1 MSILV
6 KDNFI
11 DSIDILRAIS
21 TTTEYM
27 SHKNT
32 PVLVSWRGY
41 RTWEL
46 SDLDNSTINECR
58 RKILETASEFFGL
71 TDYDLEIY
79 FHMTLLEDQKT
90 QVKKWH
96 RDKQPY
102 AGIIYLSPNAPPES
116 GTTIFV
122 DDKEN
127 AIENKY
133 NRLVVYP
140 GNYKHGIT
148 SYYGDSIDDCR
159 RTITFFLNT
168 KERVED
174 QIDLLRTVKSMH
186 QRMSNS

>member
-46 SDLDNSTINECR
+46 SDLDNSVINECR
-58 RKILETASEFFGL
+58 RKILGTASEFFGL

-116 GTTIFV
+116 GTTIIV

-133 NRLVVYP
+133 KRIEEYP

-148 SYYGDSIDDCR
+148 SY
-159 RTITFFLNT
+159 
-168 KERVED
+168 
-174 QIDLLRTVKSMH
+174 
-186 QRMSNS
+186 